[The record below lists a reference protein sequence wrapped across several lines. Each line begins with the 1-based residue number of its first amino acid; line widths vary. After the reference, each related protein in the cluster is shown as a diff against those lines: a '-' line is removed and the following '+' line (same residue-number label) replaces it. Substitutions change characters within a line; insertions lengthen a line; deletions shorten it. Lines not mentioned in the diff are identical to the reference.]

1 MASANDIQAG
11 RDAESFDNDR
21 KEGRYDR
28 DYFSRGVGS
37 GPDLS
42 ISEERSADI
51 ARIAAETNALFDR
64 LMAPKAPKLE
74 RAA

>member
-1 MASANDIQAG
+1 MASLNEQQDA

-28 DYFSRGVGS
+28 DYFSLGS

-42 ISEERSADI
+42 ICPDRAADI
-51 ARIAAETNALFDR
+51 ARITAETNALI
-64 LMAPKAPKLE
+64 E
-74 RAA
+74 RAFGPKSSSVARAA

>member
-1 MASANDIQAG
+1 MASLNDQQAG
-11 RDAESFDNDR
+11 RDAESFDGDR

-28 DYFSRGVGS
+28 DYFARST

-42 ISEERSADI
+42 ISADRAADI
-51 ARIAAETNALFDR
+51 VRITAETNALFDR
-64 LMAPKAPKLE
+64 LMAPKASSLR